1 MKLKRYNKQFLL
13 LLSIFLA
20 GIAIGFGQEST
31 STPIEV
37 IAVEDDENNNIDII
51 ETVPYEPQDTT
62 TVSSAEKT
70 TPNQTFTS
78 PLYKQTSGTFTVEN
92 TPNPKKGRGNGYVSD
107 PADIISA
114 NEEQVINQM
123 LWELE
128 QKSTAQIAV
137 VMLPSIGNEVPKNFA
152 VDLFEEWGIGQ
163 AETDNGLL
171 ILTVMDQ
178 RRTEFEVGY
187 GLEPI
192 LTDAVCLR
200 IGTDEIVPFFKQGR
214 FGAGIVSA
222 LTRVDQFLDN
232 PDVIDEIYAHNI
244 GYTQSSH
251 EHGFWWYFIRI
262 YGIISLLFAIGYYG
276 VAWDIERSK
285 DDYYDKY
292 IRLDKM
298 KFGCLLFLIPLP
310 FVLFNA
316 MVKRRLKKY
325 RTAPRF
331 SKLNGKP
338 LFLKNAWAENKFL
351 ENGQLIEEKI
361 NSVDYDVWVT
371 EDESDILILEYA
383 GKISKY
389 SDCTECGYKTY
400 GRKRSVVLKAATYS
414 NSGKRK
420 VVYTCANCH
429 YTKEEIEIIPQ
440 KVRSSSSS
448 SSGGSSWSSSSS
460 SSSSFGGGSSGG
472 GGAGVSW

>member
-1 MKLKRYNKQFLL
+1 MKLKKYKLLLQFLTL
-13 LLSIFLA
+13 IFLL
-20 GIAIGFGQEST
+20 GIQNGFAQES
-31 STPIEV
+31 PIE
-37 IAVEDDENNNIDII
+37 IIVEEDYDGSSGEAI
-51 ETVPYEPQDTT
+51 ETVIEEVQDTS
-62 TVSSAEKT
+62 TVSFIKQETLA
-70 TPNQTFTS
+70 QTFIS
-78 PLYKQTSGTFTVEN
+78 PSYSQTAGVFTVES
-92 TPNPKKGRGNGYVSD
+92 TPNPKKGRANGYVSD

-114 NEEQVINQM
+114 NEEQIINQM
-123 LWELE
+123 LWDLE

-163 AETDNGLL
+163 ADTDNGLL

-214 FGAGIVSA
+214 FGSGIVSA
-222 LTRVDQFLDN
+222 LTRVNQFLDN
-232 PDVIDEIYAHNI
+232 PEVIDEIYSHNI
-244 GYTQSSH
+244 GYTQNSH
-251 EHGFWWYFIRI
+251 VHGFWWYFIRI

-292 IRLDKM
+292 IRLEKM

-310 FVLFNA
+310 FVLFNS

-325 RTAPRF
+325 RYAPRY

-351 ENGQLIEEKI
+351 ENGQLVEEKI
-361 NSVDYDVWVT
+361 SSVDYDVWVA

-400 GRKRSVVLKAATYS
+400 GRKRSIVLRSATYS

-420 VVYTCANCH
+420 VIYTCANCH
-429 YTKEEIEIIPQ
+429 YTKEEIETIPQ

-448 SSGGSSWSSSSS
+448 SSGGSSFSSSS

-472 GGAGVSW
+472 GGSGVSW